1 MKSKATIALPILLC
15 SAININAM
23 VAPSKNSNLHCKKN
37 VRRAFIA
44 KAFTS
49 VVSSAAV
56 FGVGHVNDHRCNCAI
71 CIGGNVANAYYQS
84 DAGDETSSALT
95 KAFNAQAKLTNS
107 RLEAQGFPLDTKEE
121 EEERIR
127 NAFQSFSYESN
138 VTKQGIRKS
147 ATDNGRFKK
156 DTTSSEMKK

>member
-1 MKSKATIALPILLC
+1 MQWWHHRKIRIC
-15 SAININAM
+15 I
-23 VAPSKNSNLHCKKN
+23 
-37 VRRAFIA
+37 VRKTLRAFIA
-44 KAFTS
+44 KAFTT

-56 FGVGHVNDHRCNCAI
+56 FGMGHVNDNRCNCAI

-121 EEERIR
+121 EERIR

-147 ATDNGRFKK
+147 ATDNGRLKK
-156 DTTSSEMKK
+156 ELKKYKNERIFERT